1 MIVVDAS
8 AVVEALLGGPAS
20 TAIATRWKA
29 DGDLH
34 SVQLLDLEVLQALRR
49 LVRAGE
55 VDDARAS
62 EAALDFAALRV
73 RRWSHVPLRDR
84 VWELRHN
91 VTAYDAAC
99 IALAERFDCPLITRD
114 ARLKRAPGHAAKV
127 EVI

>member
-1 MIVVDAS
+1 LIVVDAS
-8 AVVEALLGGPAS
+8 SVVEALLRGPAAD
-20 TAIATRWKA
+20 AIDARWLES
-29 DGDLH
+29 GGLH

-49 LVRAGE
+49 LVRAGQI
-55 VDDARAS
+55 DDDRAS

-84 VWELRHN
+84 VWQLRHN
-91 VTAYDAAC
+91 VTAYDAAY

-114 ARLKRAPGHAAKV
+114 GRLKRASGHTAKV